1 MLLAIDVGNTNITLG
16 IFRGEKMVCKFRMT
30 TKQPRTSDEYGI
42 TLRELI
48 RNQGEDPAEI
58 DAVIIASVVP
68 DIMHSFGSAIIKYFG
83 HKPIVCLR
91 RN

>member
-68 DIMHSFGSAIIKYFG
+68 GYHAF
-83 HKPIVCLR
+83 LR
-91 RN
+91 ERNYQIFRT